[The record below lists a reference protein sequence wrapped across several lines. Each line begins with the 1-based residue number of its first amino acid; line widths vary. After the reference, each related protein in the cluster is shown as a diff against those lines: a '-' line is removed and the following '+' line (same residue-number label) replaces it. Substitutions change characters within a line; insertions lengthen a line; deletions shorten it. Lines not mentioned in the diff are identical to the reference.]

1 MLDDQGLLPVPT
13 NAALFEARVA
23 DEERSSEPNDELS
36 PAIPVAAPAPAL
48 PINGEAKD
56 ANSPNPVLPDTRRAG
71 AEEAAAGFAANSDMM
86 SFLSLALEL
95 VVALVVALVAALV
108 AGVDAEGSCQSS
120 SKIPPPPPT
129 EALVGAVAAAA
140 EGCLVVDA
148 TGATGATGAAGAA
161 GAGEGDGSSSRS
173 IAGTGFLAALAEL
186 ALAAD
191 LAAANEEVLAAAT
204 ADGAASA
211 PPSKTLGS
219 LGGGPSLAH
228 LLDSYLLLMNDSIL

>member
-48 PINGEAKD
+48 PIDGEAKD

-71 AEEAAAGFAANSDMM
+71 AEEAAAGLAANSDMM
-86 SFLSLALEL
+86 SFLSLALE
-95 VVALVVALVAALV
+95 LVVALVAALV

-148 TGATGATGAAGAA
+148 TGATGAAGAAGAA

>member
-48 PINGEAKD
+48 PIDGEAKD

-71 AEEAAAGFAANSDMM
+71 AEEAAAGLAANSDMM

-140 EGCLVVDA
+140 EGCLVVD
-148 TGATGATGAAGAA
+148 ATGATGAAGAA